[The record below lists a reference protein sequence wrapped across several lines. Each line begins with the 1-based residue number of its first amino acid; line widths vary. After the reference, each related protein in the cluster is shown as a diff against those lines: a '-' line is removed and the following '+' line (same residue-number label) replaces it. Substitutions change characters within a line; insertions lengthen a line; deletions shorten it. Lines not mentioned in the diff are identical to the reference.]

1 LRSKGQRTPRGE
13 KKLENAQKHNEQLS
27 NALASSTRLRQK
39 LEDEI
44 QEKDMEI
51 EDLLEKVEE
60 MTKALRK
67 GGKVADCEL
76 NEQLKER
83 VTAAA
88 KQRIPISHCQIC
100 RR

>member
-1 LRSKGQRTPRGE
+1 
-13 KKLENAQKHNEQLS
+13 
-27 NALASSTRLRQK
+27 LRQK

-88 KQRIPISHCQIC
+88 KEYLFRIVRLCPPKDTGWWKTSNTPTLDSIYWKH
-100 RR
+100 